1 MVADMVPP
9 RPRAKASDMDV
20 KTFVLVVQAFTGV
33 PAPQEIREPGMTLP
47 LPGESVQVAE
57 LP

>member
-1 MVADMVPP
+1 
-9 RPRAKASDMDV
+9 MDV